1 MAHGLVDLFQVG
13 DGHHIAGYMSQR
25 FRRVIGL
32 EDHVQTVPVG
42 DTGQMIQEGRTV
54 QSMAFFGKSA

>member
-1 MAHGLVDLFQVG
+1 
-13 DGHHIAGYMSQR
+13 MSQR

-32 EDHVQTVPVG
+32 EDYVQTVPVG

-54 QSMAFFGKSA
+54 QSMALFGKSA